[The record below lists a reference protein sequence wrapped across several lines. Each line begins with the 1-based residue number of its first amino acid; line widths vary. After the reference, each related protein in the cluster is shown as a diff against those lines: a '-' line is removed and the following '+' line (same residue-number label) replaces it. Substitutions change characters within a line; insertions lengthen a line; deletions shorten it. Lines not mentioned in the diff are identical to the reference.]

1 MKRLRSKSS
10 LIVDLTRW
18 DIFLTSLKIYFAS
31 QCYTL
36 NFLKDSVKENEDKL
50 ISDTSLPLLVS
61 TIAEIFFQG
70 QNLKPGLKK
79 KIVGII
85 LKTSNRLSI
94 YLKNS
99 GFIKK
104 NEISTNINQGILIL
118 VFILLSIL
126 IYNTYIHNN

>member
-104 NEISTNINQGILIL
+104 KELRIYETLFSFL
-118 VFILLSIL
+118 VHPFFHRKRKRA
-126 IYNTYIHNN
+126 NTEDLD